1 MAKID
6 DSVKKKVPELRFPG
20 FTDDWEERKLSDIVV
35 RLTKSSNNNQLP
47 KVEFEDI
54 IAGEGRLN
62 KDISRKFDD
71 RKGTLF
77 EPDNILYGKLR
88 PYLKNWL
95 FSDFKGIALGDFWV
109 FKSKNSEPKFVYSL
123 IQADN
128 YQRVANDT
136 SGTKMPRSDWKKVSS
151 SNFSIPTSLEEQQKI
166 GSFFKQL
173 DNTIALHQRKLDLL
187 KEQKKG
193 YLQKMFPKNGE
204 KVPELRFAG
213 FADDWE
219 ERKLGELGSVAMNRR
234 IFKDQ
239 TSENEEVP
247 FFKIGTFGSK
257 PDAFIS
263 RELFEEYKLKYPY
276 PEIGDI
282 LISASGSIG
291 RTVVYQGEDEYFQ
304 DSNIVWLKHDNRLD
318 NKFLKQFYSIVK
330 WQGLEGSTIK
340 RLYNKNILDTDI
352 SIPSTIEQNKI
363 GMFFEQLDDTIALH
377 QRKLDLLKE
386 QKKGY
391 LQKMFPKNGSKVPEL
406 RFAGFADDWEERKLS
421 DIADRF
427 DNLRVPI
434 TASDRK
440 SGDTPYYG
448 ANGIQDYVEGFTHD
462 GEFILVAEDGA
473 NDLKNYPVQ
482 YVNGKV
488 WVNNHAHVLQGKKTI
503 TDNKFL
509 MNSIKNFNIEP
520 FLVGGGRAK
529 LNADVMMKLNV
540 LLPTFEEQEKIGS
553 FFKQLD
559 DTITLHQR
567 KLDLLKEQKKG
578 FLQKMFI

>member
-386 QKKGY
+386 QKKG
-391 LQKMFPKNGSKVPEL
+391 
-406 RFAGFADDWEERKLS
+406 
-421 DIADRF
+421 
-427 DNLRVPI
+427 
-434 TASDRK
+434 
-440 SGDTPYYG
+440 
-448 ANGIQDYVEGFTHD
+448 
-462 GEFILVAEDGA
+462 
-473 NDLKNYPVQ
+473 
-482 YVNGKV
+482 
-488 WVNNHAHVLQGKKTI
+488 
-503 TDNKFL
+503 
-509 MNSIKNFNIEP
+509 
-520 FLVGGGRAK
+520 
-529 LNADVMMKLNV
+529 
-540 LLPTFEEQEKIGS
+540 
-553 FFKQLD
+553 
-559 DTITLHQR
+559 
-567 KLDLLKEQKKG
+567 
-578 FLQKMFI
+578 FLQKMFV

>member
-6 DSVKKKVPELRFPG
+6 DSVKKKVPELRFKG
-20 FTDDWEERKLSDIVV
+20 FT
-35 RLTKSSNNNQLP
+35 
-47 KVEFEDI
+47 
-54 IAGEGRLN
+54 
-62 KDISRKFDD
+62 
-71 RKGTLF
+71 
-77 EPDNILYGKLR
+77 
-88 PYLKNWL
+88 
-95 FSDFKGIALGDFWV
+95 
-109 FKSKNSEPKFVYSL
+109 
-123 IQADN
+123 
-128 YQRVANDT
+128 
-136 SGTKMPRSDWKKVSS
+136 
-151 SNFSIPTSLEEQQKI
+151 
-166 GSFFKQL
+166 
-173 DNTIALHQRKLDLL
+173 
-187 KEQKKG
+187 
-193 YLQKMFPKNGE
+193 
-204 KVPELRFAG
+204 
-213 FADDWE
+213 DDWE

-276 PEIGDI
+276 PEIGDV

-391 LQKMFPKNGSKVPEL
+391 LQKMFPKNGAKVPEL
-406 RFAGFADDWEERKLS
+406 RFAGFADDWEERKLGELMDITSVKRIHQS
-421 DIADRF
+421 DWT
-427 DNLRVPI
+427 N
-434 TASDRK
+434 
-440 SGDTPYYG
+440 
-448 ANGIQDYVEGFTHD
+448 NGIRFLRARDIVSAAKREEPSDYLYISEEKYEEYSKVS
-462 GEFILVAEDGA
+462 
-473 NDLKNYPVQ
+473 
-482 YVNGKV
+482 GKV
-488 WVNNHAHVLQGKKTI
+488 QIGDLLVTGVGTIGVPMLVVHKDPLYFKDGNIIWFKNKSNIDGNFFYYSFIGMKIQKYIRDVAGIGTVRTYTIDSGKKTPI
-503 TDNKFL
+503 
-509 MNSIKNFNIEP
+509 S
-520 FLVGGGRAK
+520 
-529 LNADVMMKLNV
+529 
-540 LLPTFEEQEKIGS
+540 LPNNEEQQKIGS

-559 DTITLHQR
+559 DTIALHQR

-578 FLQKMFI
+578 FLQNMF